1 MQFSMEYLFNDW
13 AYIDKKIRGQKNI
26 LLLCDYD
33 GTLTPIVDRP
43 EMALL
48 SGDVQKV
55 LARLAGK
62 KQFILG
68 IISGRALEDIK
79 EKVNING
86 LIYAGN
92 HGLEIEGPG
101 LKFIHP
107 LTEELVS
114 VLRLISQVLRK
125 ALNNI
130 RGVIVEDKGMTVS
143 VHYRLVADAELPE
156 LHSKF
161 ESIVTGARAVGKIKT
176 TAGKKVHEIRP
187 AIAWDKGKAVNLI
200 IERYIPQQRRND
212 LIPVYLGDDRTD
224 EDAFRVVNQ
233 YGGISILVDGEGQV
247 SQAKY
252 YLNSPDEVGS
262 LLEELCR
269 MV

>member
-1 MQFSMEYLFNDW
+1 MEYLFNDW
-13 AYIDKKIRGQKNI
+13 AYIDRKIRGQKNVM
-26 LLLCDYD
+26 LLCDYD

-43 EMALL
+43 ELAAMSEEMHKAL
-48 SGDVQKV
+48 S
-55 LARLAGK
+55 RLVSK

-68 IISGRALEDIK
+68 VISGRALGDIK
-79 EKVNING
+79 ERVNIDG

-92 HGLEIEGPG
+92 HGFEIEGPG

-107 LTEELVS
+107 LADELTS

-125 ALNNI
+125 AFNNM

-161 ESIVTGARAVGKIKT
+161 ESIVTGARAMGKIKT
-176 TAGKKVHEIRP
+176 TTGKKVHEIRP

-200 IERYIPQQRRND
+200 IEKYIPQHKRNK
-212 LIPVYLGDDRTD
+212 LLTVYLGDDRTD
-224 EDAFRVVNQ
+224 EDAFRVINQ
-233 YGGISILVDGEGQV
+233 YGGISILVDKEGQA

-262 LLEELCR
+262 LLAELYK